1 MKRRTAQQIA
11 LTPLFLFVCYLLHGQ
26 DSTGYQLP
34 PQVIQDVLTAPPPP
48 FALADG
54 QGEKL
59 LLINYQLL
67 TSVAELAKP
76 SIGLAG
82 LEINPNTHA
91 LSQNG
96 FTGTMSIRHLKENR
110 LINIT
115 GLPPDIQLS
124 APAWSPDNTKL
135 AFCVHYADRIEL
147 WCADAFSGRAKPVKN
162 VIINKIF
169 DNAFE
174 WLSDEE
180 ILCRIVPEQGEA
192 PVADTGKISPT
203 IQENT
208 GEEKPTRTYSDL
220 LQNRYDAA
228 LFDHYMR
235 SQVVIVNLTGKQT
248 KIGQPGVVYYS
259 SPSPDGNYVL
269 IEAIHRPYSYTVQY
283 DRFPRQVDVFSR
295 RGRLIR
301 TITNIPL
308 LETMALGKDAASPV
322 ARRHDWRS
330 DRPATL
336 YWVEA
341 KDRGNPEEPATIRDE
356 LYNLEAPFSG
366 VPTLLHQCQDRFYS
380 VVWGN
385 DSVAIVNER
394 WWKDRRYGSYTVNPS
409 DTSKSK
415 KLFSYSLNDQY
426 TNPGTPATHP
436 NHYGRKV
443 LTLTGDNEIYLL
455 GDGASPEGDQPFAD
469 LLDVTTGEK
478 KRLWQSKPP
487 YYEAVHTVL
496 NADQHILLT
505 VRESPQEPP
514 NYYLRN
520 VSQNNKQPLT
530 FYQHPYPQLKNIQKE
545 EIRFTRSDSVELT
558 ASFYLPSDY
567 QRKDG
572 RLPTLIWAYPVDY
585 HSADYAG
592 QRVGSPNRFDYLSAL
607 PPISLTTQGY
617 AVVLTTMPV
626 VGEHGSSP
634 NDTYLTQI
642 QANAEAVVAAGYRLG
657 IVDTARVAVVGH
669 SYGAFMVA
677 NLVTHTRLFKAGIA
691 LSGAYNRTL
700 TPFGF
705 QSEERTYWEIPEVY
719 DKISP
724 FQSAEKMKTPLLL
737 VHGGADNNAGTFPLQ
752 SDRYFEALK
761 GLGATVRYVKLPYE
775 DHMYLATESINHVY
789 WEMLGWINK
798 YVKEPI
804 STEVTSSY

>member
-1 MKRRTAQQIA
+1 MRKRTAQQVA
-11 LTPLFLFVCYLLHGQ
+11 LTLLLVFVCYLLHGQ
-26 DSTGYQLP
+26 DSTGYRLP
-34 PQVIQDVLTAPPPP
+34 PRVIQDVLTAPPPP
-48 FALADG
+48 FALSDA

-59 LLINYQLL
+59 LLIDYQLL
-67 TSVAELAKP
+67 SSVAELAKP

-82 LEINPNTHA
+82 LEIDPNTHA
-91 LSQNG
+91 LSQDG
-96 FTGTMSIRHLKENR
+96 FTGTMRIRHLKENR
-110 LINIT
+110 LIDIT
-115 GLPPDIQLS
+115 GLPPGIRLS
-124 APAWSPDNTKL
+124 GPAWSPDNTKL

-147 WCADAFSGRAKPVKN
+147 WYADAFSGKAKRIKN
-162 VIINKIF
+162 IIVNKVF
-169 DNAFE
+169 DNTFE
-174 WLSDEE
+174 WLSNEE
-180 ILCRIVPEQGEA
+180 LLCRTVPEQGKA
-192 PVADTGKISPT
+192 PVADTGKISPA

-208 GEEKPTRTYSDL
+208 GQEKPTRTYSDL
-220 LQNRYDAA
+220 LRNRDDAA
-228 LFDHYMR
+228 LFDYYAR
-235 SQVVIVNLTGKQT
+235 SQVVVTNLRGKQT

-269 IEAIHRPYSYTVQY
+269 VETIRRPYSYSVRYNQ
-283 DRFPRQVDVFSR
+283 FPRQVDVFSR

-301 TITNIPL
+301 TIANIPL
-308 LETMALGKDAASPV
+308 LEAMALGKDAASPV
-322 ARRHDWRS
+322 ARRHDWQS

-336 YWVEA
+336 YWIEA
-341 KDRGNPEEPATIRDE
+341 KDHGNPKEPATIRDE
-356 LYNLEAPFSG
+356 LYTLDAPFNG
-366 VPTLLHQCQDRFYS
+366 VPALLHQCQDRFYS

-385 DSVAIVNER
+385 DSVALVNER
-394 WWKDRRYGSYTVNPS
+394 WWTDRRYSSYAVNPS
-409 DTSKSK
+409 DTNKSK
-415 KLFSYSLNDQY
+415 KLFNYSLDDQY
-426 TNPGTPATHP
+426 ANPGTPATHA
-436 NHYGRKV
+436 NDYGRKV
-443 LTLTGDNEIYLL
+443 LALTSDNEIYLL

-478 KRLWQSKPP
+478 KRLWQSQPP

-496 NADQHILLT
+496 NADQRVLLT

-520 VSQNNKQPLT
+520 LAQNNRYPLT

-558 ASFYLPSDY
+558 AYFYLPSDY

-585 HSADYAG
+585 HSADHAG
-592 QRVGSPNRFDYLSAL
+592 QRVGSPYRFDYLSAL
-607 PPISLTTQGY
+607 PPIALTTQGY

-634 NDTYLTQI
+634 NDTYLPQI
-642 QANAEAVVAAGYRLG
+642 KANAEAVVAEGYRRG
-657 IVDTARVAVVGH
+657 VVDTARVAVVGH

-705 QSEERTYWEIPEVY
+705 QSEERTYWEVPRVY
-719 DKISP
+719 DKMSP

-737 VHGGADNNAGTFPLQ
+737 VHGGADNNAGTYPMQ
-752 SDRYFEALK
+752 SERYFEALK
-761 GLGATVRYVKLPYE
+761 GLGATVRYVNLPYE
-775 DHMYLATESINHVY
+775 SHTYLAAESINHVY
-789 WEMLGWINK
+789 WEVLSWINK
-798 YVKEPI
+798 YMKESV
-804 STEVTSSY
+804 STKVTSNY